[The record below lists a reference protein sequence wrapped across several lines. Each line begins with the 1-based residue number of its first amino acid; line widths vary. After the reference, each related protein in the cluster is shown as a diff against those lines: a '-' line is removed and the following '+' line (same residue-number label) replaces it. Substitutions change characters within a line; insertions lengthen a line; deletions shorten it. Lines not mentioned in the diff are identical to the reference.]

1 MPPAVSALRRYGSV
15 YRINAHGANLMA
27 TPLIDLKNITRLYRV
42 GGTEVRALD
51 NVSLT
56 VRRGEFVAIMG
67 SSGSGKSTLMNVCG
81 CLDQPTSGQ
90 YLFEGTD
97 IAHLDEPA
105 LARIRGE
112 RLGFVFQSFN
122 LLARTSAVEN
132 VALPLFYSPSGP
144 ARGSERTQ
152 RARVALANLGLSG
165 RENNTPSQLSGGQQ
179 QRVAIARAL
188 INHPG
193 LLLAD
198 EPTGN
203 LDTRTSHEIMQTL
216 RELNAREG
224 VTVVVVTHER
234 DIADYA
240 DRVIT
245 MRDGKVVSDELR
257 KPASAQSQSQ
267 SQTPYRRDKAPIG
280 PIMPVSA
287 TPVAAMPASPTRA
300 TSPSLGFAGMILG
313 TAMQAIGRNKLRAIL
328 TTLGVFIGVAALI
341 AMVAVGQG
349 ANDAVAKQI
358 ESLGTNLLV
367 VLPGATTAGGLRAGF
382 GSASTLTV
390 SDALALRR
398 EDPAVADVGYLIRQ
412 LSQVQY
418 GGQNWSTSI
427 QGAIPGYLRVTNWQI
442 ENGRALE
449 QADESAAAMVALI
462 GQTVYRQLFNAY
474 ENPIGANILVKG
486 QSMRVVGLLAA
497 KGQSGFGQDQD
508 DVVIIPFTTGQ
519 RKVLGV
525 AAPSQGQ
532 ITATTTIANATMA
545 VTTSAAAFP
554 APPNP
559 YNIPPRMTGY
569 VNSIFVQA
577 AGKEQVATAL
587 QQVTTTLSRRHHI
600 RQGDNADFAV
610 RNLSQVAETAETSS
624 RIMALLLAVVASIS
638 LLVGGIGIMNILL
651 VSVTERTREIGLRMA
666 IGARRLHVLLQFLAE
681 AILLSVTGGIAGIT
695 GGVAVSVLTSV
706 VAHWPTRL
714 SASAVLGGF
723 AFSAAVGIFFGFYP
737 ARKAAHFNPIE
748 ALRYE

>member
-1 MPPAVSALRRYGSV
+1 
-15 YRINAHGANLMA
+15 MA
-27 TPLIDLKNITRLYRV
+27 TPLIELKHITRLYRV
-42 GGTEVRALD
+42 GDVEVRALD
-51 NVSLT
+51 DVSVIIDT
-56 VRRGEFVAIMG
+56 GEFVAIMG

-97 IAHLDEPA
+97 IARLDEPA
-105 LARIRGE
+105 LARIRSE

-132 VALPLFYSPSGP
+132 VALPLFYSTSGP
-144 ARGSERTQ
+144 ARASERVR
-152 RARVALANLGLSG
+152 RARAELASLGLGG
-165 RENNTPSQLSGGQQ
+165 REANTPSQLSGGQQ

-188 INHPG
+188 INRPG

-216 RELNAREG
+216 RKLNTEQG

-234 DIADYA
+234 DVADYA

-245 MRDGKVVSDELR
+245 MRDGKIVSDELN
-257 KPASAQSQSQ
+257 KPQVGGLT
-267 SQTPYRRDKAPIG
+267 TPMAIRVIRPTG
-280 PIMPVSA
+280 PRGSP
-287 TPVAAMPASPTRA
+287 TPVPEAAA
-300 TSPSLGFAGMILG
+300 SPSLGFAGMVLG
-313 TAMQAIGRNKLRAIL
+313 TAVQAIGRNKLRAML

-341 AMVAVGQG
+341 AMVAVGRG

-367 VLPGATTAGGLRAGF
+367 VMPGATTASGLRAGS

-390 SDALALRR
+390 GDALALRR
-398 EDPAVADVGYLIRQ
+398 EDAAVEDVGYLIRQ

-418 GGQNWSTSI
+418 GGQNWSTSV
-427 QGAIPGYLRVTNWQI
+427 QGATPGYLRVTNWQI
-442 ENGRALE
+442 ESGRSLQ
-449 QADESAAAMVALI
+449 QADENAAAMVALL

-474 ENPIGANILVKG
+474 ENPVGASVLVKG

-497 KGQSGFGQDQD
+497 KGQSGYGQDQD
-508 DVVIIPFTTGQ
+508 DVVIIPFNTAQ

-525 AAPSQGQ
+525 AAPTQTP

-559 YNIPPRMTGY
+559 YNIPPRMAGY

-577 AGKEQVATAL
+577 TSQDQVATAL
-587 QQVTTTLSRRHHI
+587 QEVTATLSRRHHI
-600 RQGDNADFAV
+600 RPGDNADFAV
-610 RNLSQVAETAETSS
+610 RNLSQVAATAQSSS
-624 RIMALLLAVVASIS
+624 RIMALLLAIVASIS

-666 IGARRLHVLLQFLAE
+666 IGARRLQVLLQFLAE
-681 AILLSVTGGIAGIT
+681 AVFLSLAGGIAGIA
-695 GGVAVSVLTSV
+695 GGVVISVLTSV

-714 SASAVLGGF
+714 SASAVVGGF
-723 AFSAAVGIFFGFYP
+723 VFAAGVGIFFGYYP
-737 ARKAAHFNPIE
+737 ARKASRLNPIE

>member
-1 MPPAVSALRRYGSV
+1 MAV
-15 YRINAHGANLMA
+15 
-27 TPLIDLKNITRLYRV
+27 PLIELKHVTRLYRV
-42 GGTEVRALD
+42 GESELRALD
-51 NVSLT
+51 DVSLSIDA
-56 VRRGEFVAIMG
+56 GEFVAIMG

-97 IAHLDEPA
+97 IARLDEPA

-144 ARGSERTQ
+144 TRRSDRLQ
-152 RARVALANLGLSG
+152 RARAALADLGLSG

-188 INHPG
+188 INRPG

-203 LDTRTSHEIMQTL
+203 LDTRTSHEIMETL
-216 RELNAREG
+216 RELNARQR

-245 MRDGKVVSDELR
+245 MRDGAIVSDELNDPER
-257 KPASAQSQSQ
+257 RAPAA
-267 SQTPYRRDKAPIG
+267 
-280 PIMPVSA
+280 
-287 TPVAAMPASPTRA
+287 PTRA
-300 TSPSLGFAGMILG
+300 TSQTGMPAGVAAASPSLGFAGMILG
-313 TAMQAIGRNKLRAIL
+313 TAGQAIGRNKLRAAL
-328 TTLGVFIGVAALI
+328 TMLGVFIGVAALI

-349 ANDAVAKQI
+349 ANDAVARQI

-367 VLPGATTAGGLRAGF
+367 VLPGATTASGLRAGS

-398 EDPAVADVGYLIRQ
+398 EATAVADVGYLIRQ

-427 QGAIPGYLRVTNWQI
+427 QGATPGYLRVTNWQI
-442 ENGRALE
+442 DSGRALE
-449 QADESAAAMVALI
+449 QSDESGAAMVVLL

-474 ENPIGANILVKG
+474 ENPVGANILVKG
-486 QSMRVVGLLAA
+486 QSMRVVGLLAS
-497 KGQSGFGQDQD
+497 KGQSGYGQDQD
-508 DVVIIPFTTGQ
+508 DVVIIPFTTAQ

-525 AAPSQGQ
+525 AAPSQTQ
-532 ITATTTIANATMA
+532 ITATTTVSNATMA

-577 AGKEQVATAL
+577 LSKDQVKTAL
-587 QQVTTTLSRRHHI
+587 QQITETLNRRHHI
-600 RQGDNADFAV
+600 RPGDTADFAV
-610 RNLSQVAETAETSS
+610 RNLSQIAATAESSS

-666 IGARRLHVLLQFLAE
+666 IGARRLHVLLQFLIE
-681 AILLSVTGGIAGIT
+681 AIFLSVTGGIAGIV
-695 GGVAVSVLTSV
+695 GGIAVSVLTSI

-714 SASAVLGGF
+714 SADAIVGGF
-723 AFSAAVGIFFGFYP
+723 VFSAAVGIFFGYYP
-737 ARKAAHFNPIE
+737 ARKASRLNPIE